1 MLYSTVEYSRVKYLH
16 HSGSH
21 HSEEG
26 AEETIFGINFCYLWI
41 LGRPDMKII
50 VVFGPSLALA
60 VSICSN
66 QTDDLLSNNQELF
79 GPIFIPGN
87 SPAAATFFF
96 FLFYVGIFRRIT
108 DQLLRAGEQIVPY

>member
-1 MLYSTVEYSRVKYLH
+1 
-16 HSGSH
+16 
-21 HSEEG
+21 
-26 AEETIFGINFCYLWI
+26 
-41 LGRPDMKII
+41 MKII

-79 GPIFIPGN
+79 GPIFIPG
-87 SPAAATFFF
+87 PAAATFFF
-96 FLFYVGIFRRIT
+96 FLFYVDIFRSIT